1 VSSVERNR
9 DWGARS
15 KKPSEGS
22 CSLGNVS
29 RRRTVFALTMFLM
42 MLSMRVYSEDNNSTD
57 TSTSVQ
63 SFLGRWDLTLSSS
76 NVPM

>member
-1 VSSVERNR
+1 MSSVERNR

-42 MLSMRVYSEDNNSTD
+42 MTPMRSRKVL
-57 TSTSVQ
+57 
-63 SFLGRWDLTLSSS
+63 FGK
-76 NVPM
+76 PI